1 LKERG
6 IKGVRMKRRGKY
18 PAIVLIVT
26 TMIFGIV
33 GSMLC
38 LSCKPS
44 PTTPPSSPT
53 KLFPAY
59 TIDIKYPAEEG
70 FVTVERG
77 GAFTLPVTVRSLVD
91 EPIKIRLALTTND
104 GVPEFVE
111 CELQKEYTTLNPGK
125 TIDTQITIKI
135 AEDAPP
141 GSFYLGITGELQE
154 PVKERGGEAMF
165 FMLTVTD
172 G

>member
-1 LKERG
+1 
-6 IKGVRMKRRGKY
+6 MKRREKY
-18 PAIVLIVT
+18 LLIVLIVT
-26 TMIFGIV
+26 TMIFSIV

-38 LSCKPS
+38 LSCKPI
-44 PTTPPSSPT
+44 PTTPPPKLPT
-53 KLFPAY
+53 NKLFPAY
-59 TIDIKYPAEEG
+59 TIDIKYPSEEG

-91 EPIKIRLALTTND
+91 EPIKIRLALTTGD
-104 GVPEFVE
+104 EIPEFVE
-111 CELQKEYTTLNPGK
+111 CELQKEYITLNPGES
-125 TIDTQITIKI
+125 IDTQITIKI
-135 AEDAPP
+135 TEDAPP